1 MERAEKVVFLE
12 KLTDRFERA
21 PIAIL
26 TDYRGLN
33 VAQIT
38 ELRRNVRKIDGEYL
52 VAKNTL
58 TRLAVKENAAA
69 LDDLLK
75 GPTGIAF
82 GFSDAVA
89 LAKAVDAFAKTNEK
103 FVVKGAVFEGQVLT
117 GNRVAQLAAMPGR
130 DELRA
135 QLLALMMTP
144 ATQLVRVL
152 AAPAQALVQV
162 LDARRRQQEE
172 GAATE

>member
-12 KLTDRFERA
+12 KLTDRFGRA

-38 ELRRNVRKIDGEYL
+38 DLRCKVRAIDGEYL

-58 TRLAVKENAAA
+58 TRRAVTKGDTAA
-69 LDDLLK
+69 LEKMLK

-82 GFSDAVA
+82 GFTDAVA
-89 LAKAVDAFAKTNEK
+89 LAKVVTAFAKDNEK
-103 FVVKGAVFEGQVLT
+103 LQIKGAVFEGEVLA
-117 GNRVAQLAAMPGR
+117 GARVAQIAAMPGR

-135 QLLALMMTP
+135 QFLCLLMTP

-152 AAPAQALVQV
+152 AAPAQGLVQV
-162 LDARRRQQEE
+162 LDARRRQQE
-172 GAATE
+172 

>member
-1 MERAEKVVFLE
+1 MERAEKVEFLE
-12 KLTDRFERA
+12 RLTDRFGRA
-21 PIAIL
+21 PIAVL

-38 ELRRNVRKIDGEYL
+38 DLRRKVRAADGEYL

-58 TRLAVKENAAA
+58 TRLALGKETATAVDPM
-69 LDDLLK
+69 LH
-75 GPTGIAF
+75 GPTAIAF

-89 LAKAVDAFAKTNEK
+89 IAKIVHDYAKENEK
-103 FVVKGAVFEGQVLT
+103 LVVKGAVFGSEVLAPEALS
-117 GNRVAQLAAMPGR
+117 RLATMPSR
-130 DELRA
+130 DQLRA

-152 AAPAQALVQV
+152 AAPAQGIVQV

-172 GAATE
+172 GNG

>member
-12 KLTDRFERA
+12 KLTDRFARA
-21 PIAIL
+21 PIAVL

-38 ELRRNVRKIDGEYL
+38 DLRRKVRAADGEYL
-52 VAKNTL
+52 VAKNNL
-58 TRLAVKENAAA
+58 TRLAFKDGDRKA
-69 LDDLLK
+69 LDEMLK
-75 GPTGIAF
+75 GPTAIAF
-82 GFSDAVA
+82 GFSDAIAVA
-89 LAKAVDAFAKTNEK
+89 KIVTAFAKDNEK
-103 FVVKGAVFEGQVLT
+103 LQVKGAIFEGEVLP
-117 GNRVAQLAAMPGR
+117 GARVTQIASMPGR

-152 AAPAQALVQV
+152 AAPAQGLVQV
-162 LDARRRQQEE
+162 LDARRRQQE
-172 GAATE
+172 GG

>member
-12 KLTDRFERA
+12 KLTDRFGRA
-21 PIAIL
+21 PIAVL

-38 ELRRNVRKIDGEYL
+38 ELRRKVRAVDGEYL
-52 VAKNTL
+52 VAKNNL
-58 TRLAVKENAAA
+58 TRLAVKDGVAGA
-69 LDDLLK
+69 LEAMLK

-89 LAKAVDAFAKTNEK
+89 LAKVVSAFAKENEK
-103 FVVKGAVFEGQVLT
+103 LQVKGAVFEGEVLA
-117 GNRVAQLAAMPGR
+117 GARVAQIAAMPGR

-135 QLLALMMTP
+135 QLLALMITP

-152 AAPAQALVQV
+152 AAPGQALVQV
-162 LDARRRQQEE
+162 LDARRRQQE
-172 GAATE
+172 GG